1 MIRIDRMS
9 NILSSQ
15 LTKDEIN
22 KFQVLYEKYL
32 GISLTDEE
40 AAKEAVDFL
49 TVISTLLLEGDFL
62 DRLRDGMV

>member
-1 MIRIDRMS
+1 MS

-32 GISLTDEE
+32 GISLTEEE

-62 DRLRDGMV
+62 DRLGDGMV

>member
-22 KFQVLYEKYL
+22 KFRVLYEKYL

-62 DRLRDGMV
+62 DRLGDGMV

>member
-40 AAKEAVDFL
+40 AANEAVDFL

-62 DRLRDGMV
+62 DRLGDGMV